1 MAKPILK
8 FRINVQSPE
17 VGGKLYGICVD
28 NPVTP
33 EVSIAQICEF
43 KKITAFA
50 PEQVLRLVEDVCDGA
65 CQLVAR
71 DGQSRQIS
79 TLLKFSPR
87 IRGTF
92 DEVNAKF
99 TDQKLIVGARLLKD
113 IKLDM
118 DPSKFQIQNVL
129 EPTDGTSIE
138 GFYPAGWTGGYSFN
152 AIRAAGVAGT
162 TYESLQIS
170 GRGFTDDLK
179 LSFIKHCRKD
189 GTVLSNTAVGPT
201 TGTLPLFSNDLV
213 GIGENV
219 ASAEWYTGVA
229 APVKTPFGIGTLF
242 PTYTTG
248 EWVEG
253 DYIELGLVGADETA
267 YSKKIEISLA

>member
-118 DPSKFQIQNVL
+118 DPTKFQIQNVL
-129 EPTDGTSIE
+129 EPTDGTAVE
-138 GFYPAGWTGGYSFN
+138 GFFPAGWTGGYSYN
-152 AIRAAGVAGT
+152 AIRAAAVAGT
-162 TYESLQIS
+162 TYASLQIS

-179 LSFIKHCRKD
+179 LSFIRHCRKD
-189 GTVLSNTAVGPT
+189 GTVLSNTPVGPI
-201 TGTLPLFSNDLV
+201 TGTLPCFNENLV

-219 ASAEWYTGVA
+219 ASAEWFRTGA
-229 APVKTPFGIGTLF
+229 EPIKDYFTTGALF
-242 PTYTTG
+242 PSYSVG
-248 EWVEG
+248 QWIEG
-253 DYIELGLVGADETA
+253 DYVELGLVGSDETV
-267 YSKKIEISLA
+267 YSKKIEITLD